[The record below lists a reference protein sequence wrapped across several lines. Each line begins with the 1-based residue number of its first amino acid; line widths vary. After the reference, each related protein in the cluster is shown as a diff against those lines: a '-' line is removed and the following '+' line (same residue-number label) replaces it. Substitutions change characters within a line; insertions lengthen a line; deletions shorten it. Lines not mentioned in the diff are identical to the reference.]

1 MSQFIAL
8 PLTGLVLLVVMMVV
22 LWGISLRIRNAA
34 VVDVGWGSAMVVLGL
49 LYAVM
54 SDGYLPR
61 RVALAVMTT
70 AWGLRL
76 AGYLFFTRIWGQPEE
91 GRYKQLREEWGSNAD
106 KKLLGF
112 FLMQATVAVVM
123 SVVVLVPAL
132 NGAVPSGATV
142 VGLSVLEAAAVVV
155 WLVGFLGEWAS
166 DNQLKRFKSD
176 PANQGKVCTRGL
188 WHYSRHPNYFFEWL
202 MWVALAVFA
211 LASPWGW
218 LGLISPIIITFF
230 LFRVTGIPATEEQA
244 VRSKGDAY
252 RRYQRT
258 TSAFFPWFPKKD
270 TA

>member
-1 MSQFIAL
+1 MPEFVAL

-49 LYAVM
+49 LYATM

-61 RVALAVMTT
+61 RVALAAMTT

-76 AGYLFFTRIWGQPEE
+76 AGHLFFTRIWRQPEE
-91 GRYKQLREEWGSNAD
+91 GRYKQLREEWGANAD

-112 FLMQATVAVVM
+112 FLMQAAVAVVM

-132 NGAVPSGATV
+132 NASPPAGTTLAGLALLEVLAV
-142 VGLSVLEAAAVVV
+142 AV
-155 WLVGFLGEWAS
+155 WAVGFVGEWTA
-166 DNQLKRFKSD
+166 DNQLKRFKAD
-176 PANQGKVCTRGL
+176 PANEGKVCTRGL

-218 LGLISPIIITFF
+218 LGLLSPIIISFF

-258 TSAFFPWFPKKD
+258 TSAFFPWFPKED